1 MGNLKNIS
9 EKVEKRLRISSDE
22 CLELLKSSDLFLLG
36 RLANDL
42 RLSSSPADKVTY
54 VVDRNINFT
63 NICVSEC
70 TFCAFYKN
78 PESKEG
84 YVLSDEEI
92 FRKIEEAVKAGA
104 TQILMQGGLNPS
116 LSIDYYEGLLR
127 KIKNRFSVHIHS
139 FSPPEIVFIAKTSE
153 IEVKEVLLR
162 LRDAGLDTI
171 PGGGAEI
178 LVDRVRQEISP
189 HKCNAGDWL
198 DVMRRAHKIGIGS
211 TATMM
216 FGHVESLEE
225 RVAHL
230 LKIRELQDET
240 GGFRAFIPWTF
251 QWENTKI
258 GKVTTSAIEYLK
270 TVAISRIFLD
280 NIKNIQASWVTQGP
294 KISQLS
300 LMFGAND
307 FGGTMMEEN
316 VVRMAGASF
325 RMTEKEI
332 IELIKHAGFVPA
344 RRDTN
349 YNVLEVMA

>member
-1 MGNLKNIS
+1 MGNYKNIA
-9 EKVEKRLRISSDE
+9 EKVEKRQRISSDE
-22 CLELLKSSDLFLLG
+22 CLLLLKSADLFLLG

-70 TFCAFYKN
+70 AFCAFYKN

-116 LSIDYYEGLLR
+116 LSIGYYEGLLR
-127 KIKNRFSVHIHS
+127 KIKSRFSVHVHS

-198 DVMRRAHKIGIGS
+198 DVMRRAHELGIGS

-230 LKIRELQDET
+230 SKIRELQDET

-258 GKVTTSAIEYLK
+258 GKVTTSAIEYLR

-307 FGGTMMEEN
+307 YGGTMMEEN

-349 YNVLEVMA
+349 YNVLEVMS

>member
-1 MGNLKNIS
+1 MGNYKNIA
-9 EKVEKRLRISSDE
+9 EKVEKRQRISTDE
-22 CLELLKSSDLFLLG
+22 CLELLKSADFFLLG
-36 RLANDL
+36 RLANNL
-42 RLSSSPADKVTY
+42 RLSSSPTDKVTY

-70 TFCAFYKN
+70 AFCAFYKN

-84 YVLSDEEI
+84 YVLPDEEI

-127 KIKNRFSVHIHS
+127 KIKSRFPVHIHS

-153 IEVKEVLLR
+153 IHVKDVLLR

-198 DVMRRAHKIGIGS
+198 DVMRRAHELGIGS

-225 RVAHL
+225 RITHL

-258 GKVTTSAIEYLK
+258 GKVTTSAIEYLR

-349 YNVLEVMA
+349 YNVLEVMS